1 MVAPLDSPQ
10 PVFKVPSLD
19 DVPDNEDDVPLPG
32 ISFVLQSDADTLKL
46 PEIVFGA
53 ATFHT
58 VYNSTD
64 YILSAAPLRTVRL
77 ALRYGIRA
85 FDTSAYYGPSEI
97 ILGATLKA
105 LEIEFPRQSYQLMT
119 KCGRYG
125 LTSDQFDYSP
135 QTIRKSV
142 QRSLARLHTTYLDTV
157 YLHDVEFVCSNP
169 PSAGTHSVALTN
181 EAATYG
187 LAPGD
192 EGRILGEG
200 DQKVLDA
207 VVELRKMKQEGL
219 INNIGITGYP
229 LPVLLRLAI
238 LVLHITGEPL
248 DVLLSYSHLNL
259 QNDTFALYVAEL
271 RERAKVK
278 QLLTASP
285 LNMGLLTPTP
295 PSWHPAPPGLREAT
309 SKAHSI
315 SVANGWERG
324 LPNIALLFAYRKAKE
339 LELPTVVGLSNPR
352 EVHETMKV
360 WRELNSETGD
370 VAKKRRA
377 VEALAVDQLSTFQG
391 WSWASP

>member
-10 PVFKVPSLD
+10 PVYDVPS
-19 DVPDNEDDVPLPG
+19 VEAIPDNEDDVPLPG
-32 ISFVLQSDADTLKL
+32 LPLSKIGALGL

-58 VYNSTD
+58 AYNSADHISSTT
-64 YILSAAPLRTVRL
+64 PLRTVRL
-77 ALRYGIRA
+77 ALRYGVKA

-97 ILGATLKA
+97 ILGAALKA
-105 LEIEFPRQSYQLMT
+105 IENEFPRQSYQLMT

-125 LTSDQFDYSP
+125 LEQDQFDYSP
-135 QTIRKSV
+135 QTIRRSV
-142 QRSLARLHTTYLDTV
+142 ERSLARLHTAYLDTV

-169 PSAGTHSVALTN
+169 PPAGTHSVALI
-181 EAATYG
+181 EKAAEYG

-192 EGRILGEG
+192 EGKILGAG
-200 DQKVLDA
+200 DQRVLDA

-219 INNIGITGYP
+219 VRNIGITGYP

-238 LVLHITGEPL
+238 LVLHATGEPL

-259 QNDTFALYVAEL
+259 QNDTFALYVPQL
-271 RERAKVK
+271 RERAKIK

-285 LNMGLLTPTP
+285 LNMGLLTSTP
-295 PSWHPAPPGLREAT
+295 PPWHPAPPGLREAA
-309 SKAHSI
+309 SQAHSI
-315 SVANGWERG
+315 CVANGWGRG
-324 LPNIALLFAYRKAKE
+324 LPSIALGFAYRKAKE

-352 EVHETMKV
+352 EVHETMKA
-360 WRELNSETGD
+360 WRELNSEMGD
-370 VAKKRRA
+370 VALKRRA
-377 VEALAVDQLSTFQG
+377 VEALAIDQFSTFQG